1 MNADPLEGFIEVV
14 GDAETICKIQMA
26 AQRSFKSTAAFRRGL
41 LLEWIIKH
49 NPGPEQGGDSI
60 VYVANICV
68 SRASSSLRF
77 HFSNEIFFQVS
88 LEIFLY

>member
-1 MNADPLEGFIEVV
+1 MTDKGLGWTSYEHDPYLKEGFIEVV

-41 LLEWIIKH
+41 LLEWIVKH

-68 SRASSSLRF
+68 R
-77 HFSNEIFFQVS
+77 QVQIP
-88 LEIFLY
+88 L